1 MELRLKDFIT
11 VTVNMHNMFK
21 DLKENKNIERKEMK
35 AIKENQMEFTGLKN
49 IFEIKTHW
57 LGIKITDNAEKTSVD
72 LKYKEK
78 NEKKKKITYFVV
90 IHTKMFIGEILWYRD
105 LLESW
110 ETGSRVV

>member
-1 MELRLKDFIT
+1 
-11 VTVNMHNMFK
+11 MHNMFK

-35 AIKENQMEFTGLKN
+35 AIKENQMEFSGLKN

-78 NEKKKKITYFVV
+78 KWKKEKDNLFCSDTHKNV
-90 IHTKMFIGEILWYRD
+90 YRWD
-105 LLESW
+105 FMVPGLAREL
-110 ETGSRVV
+110 GDRK